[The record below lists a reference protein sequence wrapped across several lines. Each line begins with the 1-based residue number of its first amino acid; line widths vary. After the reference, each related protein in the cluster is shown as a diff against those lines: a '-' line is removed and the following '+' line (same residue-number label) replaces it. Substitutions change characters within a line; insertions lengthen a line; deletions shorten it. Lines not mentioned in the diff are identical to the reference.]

1 MSRPPLLQT
10 ERRESAPTVTL
21 HVQRGWFARSTW
33 TEYFIVI
40 TALLTLAMSVDT
52 FWLSRVPS
60 SEPTGTVGIS
70 QDAFSYGLR
79 ACDARGRPPSS
90 VYPSQRQRVSVS
102 GPPSRRNRRHSSRF
116 NTTDSS
122 LVTLI
127 VNAFLWDGEKRVPD
141 TCVVTG
147 YGVIL
152 AVSQESI
159 SLSQALDL
167 ANEYARF
174 HSLPAIEAS
183 EVEVIDVQGRVVS
196 PGLVDMHSHAGVSS
210 APGFVGEMDVNE
222 ESLEA
227 ILGAQLRVRDAF
239 NANDPFIPII
249 ASGGVTTSLILPGSA
264 NLMGGEGIAI
274 KMLSSSSKSLG
285 VDEMNL
291 NFGMNG
297 EDDEP
302 KWRYLKM
309 ACGENPKSGDGF
321 PGSRLGASWL
331 YRQRLEEARST
342 LHKQNEW
349 CESADRLSLQFKDQA
364 HFHLSER
371 YAEPL
376 KDESLV
382 ALLRGKALLQVH
394 CYQSNDMEMMLRN
407 KHEFGFNIS
416 AFHHATEAYLIAQRL
431 ASENIAAALFADHS
445 IYKREAYLHSVN
457 AGQILNQAG
466 VKIAYKSD
474 HPVTSAQDLI
484 FEAQKA
490 VHYGLDPDIAFA
502 AVTSAPAD
510 LIGAG
515 WRIGRVKEGYDADL
529 VIWDRSPLQLG
540 ARPIRVFIDGFTA
553 VSLPTVLQPPAPTDP
568 VAAVTPQ
575 LAATTSL
582 ETFSITNIGLL
593 YANETSTLRD
603 ARLVVEKGIVTC
615 MGQSCQIRGK
625 AFDLNGGVVIPGLIA
640 SGVSI
645 GLREISSEQSTND
658 GQSSSQDVLDGVVR
672 AKDGLRVGGNSKAL
686 QFAYRSGV
694 LTAIS
699 VPDGEGMLDGIS
711 VTFRTGAEGYSSAI
725 IQADTAL
732 HVNIGNSAKEPFA
745 QSISTQFGR
754 LRSLLGSPPE
764 SSPFVNVVN
773 GNLPLVVTLH
783 DPSDITKL
791 VYLVKETAPKSRL
804 VIRGGSGAWVVAD
817 LLAQFK
823 IPIVLSPSRCKPFS
837 WEKQWC
843 RSVDH
848 QGPTSYEIL
857 KRAGV
862 DVAIS
867 NDQTD
872 ASRSLLFE
880 AGWATVASSTSG
892 GKVDIAD
899 AIGSVTWKVADA
911 FGLEPSSGVGRIAV
925 GNRAMIV
932 GLDGGPIGFG
942 YHVQIL
948 ADGEFVTTNP
958 KQE

>member
-1 MSRPPLLQT
+1 MSRTPLLQAD
-10 ERRESAPTVTL
+10 RRESVPTVTV

-33 TEYFIVI
+33 TEYFILV
-40 TALLTLAMSVDT
+40 TALLTLAVSVDT

-60 SEPTGTVGIS
+60 SPPTGAVGIS
-70 QDAFSYGLR
+70 QDAFSRGLR
-79 ACDARGRPPSS
+79 ACAARGGPPSN
-90 VYPSQRQRVSVS
+90 VYPSQQERVSAS

-141 TCVVTG
+141 TCIVAG

-159 SLSQALDL
+159 SLNQALDL
-167 ANEYARF
+167 ANEYANF
-174 HSLPAIEAS
+174 HSLPVIEAS
-183 EVEVIDVQGRVVS
+183 QVEVIDVQGRVVS

-210 APGFVGEMDVNE
+210 APGFEGETDVNE
-222 ESLEA
+222 ESIEA

-297 EDDEP
+297 DDEP

-342 LHKQNEW
+342 LYKQNDW
-349 CESADRLSLQFKDQA
+349 CDAADRLSLQFKGRA

-371 YAEPL
+371 YPEPL

-382 ALLRGKALLQVH
+382 ALLRGKALLQIH

-416 AFHHATEAYLIAQRL
+416 AFHHATEAYLVAQRL
-431 ASENIAAALFADHS
+431 ASENVAAALFADHS

-457 AGQILNQAG
+457 AGQILHQAG

-474 HPVTSAQDLI
+474 HPITSAQDLI

-490 VHYGLDPDIAFA
+490 VHYGLDPDVAFA

-529 VIWDRSPLQLG
+529 VIWDRPPLQLG

-553 VSLPTVLQPPAPTDP
+553 VSLPTVLQPPAPTEP
-568 VAAVTPQ
+568 VPSVTPK
-575 LAATTSL
+575 LTETTSL
-582 ETFSITNIGLL
+582 ESFSITNIGLL
-593 YANETSTLRD
+593 YANETSILRD
-603 ARLVVEKGIVTC
+603 TRLVVESGIVTC
-615 MGQSCQIRGK
+615 MGQSCQIRGEV
-625 AFDLNGGVVIPGLIA
+625 FDLKGGVVIPGLIA

-672 AKDGLRVGGNSKAL
+672 AKDGLRVGGSSKAL
-686 QFAYRSGV
+686 QFAFRSGV

-711 VTFRTGAEGYSSAI
+711 VTFRTGAESYTRAI
-725 IQADTAL
+725 VQSDTAL
-732 HVNIGNSAKEPFA
+732 HVNIGDSAKGPFA

-764 SSPFVNVVN
+764 RSPFGNVVN
-773 GNLPLVVTLH
+773 GNMPLVVTSH

-791 VYLVKETAPKSRL
+791 VYLVKETAPKARL
-804 VIRGGSGAWVVAD
+804 VIRGASGAWAVAG

-823 IPIVLSPSRCKPFS
+823 IPVVLSPSRCKPFG

-848 QGPTSYEIL
+848 QGPTAYEIL

-892 GKVDIAD
+892 GKVDSAD
-899 AIGSVTWKVADA
+899 AVGSVTWKVADM
-911 FGLEPSSGVGRIAV
+911 FGLEPNSGVGRISV
-925 GNRAMIV
+925 GSRALIV

-942 YHVQIL
+942 YQVQML